1 MFPCVAGL
9 ACIIFWIDYQEVGRA
24 LVNGKMTEGAPVRL
38 THPSLWAHS
47 GVSMLRKTYRHRIH
61 LLLLIPLLAVCA
73 LIPRL
78 YVLQVSRRDHYRKLA
93 AQQQTKTVT
102 IVPCRGKILDRNL
115 HELAGSRLMNS
126 AYVDPAKIPDEHKV
140 AFAHEISRAVSIP
153 FDEVYA
159 RMTRKGNSPLA
170 RKLSNDTVRRL
181 EDVCLDFR
189 KRVASGAIYFLEE
202 GKREYSRDELA
213 SHVIGFT
220 QLDETGD
227 NTGLAG
233 VEVVYNDELRG
244 KKEKARVR
252 TNAVLV
258 AMEPADASQMFSTY
272 GNSVVLTLDDTIQH
286 AAQTAIVAAVER
298 NQASAGMVVVMAVKT
313 GEILALANC
322 PTFNLTDRRA
332 NPDQFR
338 NRAVADSIEPGS
350 VMKILTYAA
359 AIDED
364 KLNLNDMINCEG
376 GRWNVHGRTVSDS
389 HMGTGVVSALEAF
402 ATSSNVGAVKVGMR
416 MTPVRFHERL
426 VRFGLGESTGLDLP
440 GESPGLLRNVRNW
453 TAQSMSSIPMGYEL
467 RVTGIQMAAAVSAIA
482 NNGIYMK
489 PHVVREIRD
498 FRGDVVKRIEPQ
510 ALRRV
515 CSPATSRRVLRL
527 MEEVVVKG
535 TGKAAALDDYRVG
548 GKTGTSRKIDPETRQ
563 YGRSYVGSFCGVAPL
578 EDPEIVVYIY
588 IDNPRGSSYYGG
600 TVAAPTF
607 KDVASVAL
615 KSLKVPMEQEADPSL
630 KVAILTSERMRT
642 ELEGRVPVE
651 FLSENRS
658 DDEVSSDTMPN
669 LGGMSMKEASE
680 HLANLRLP
688 FEFEGTGVV
697 VDQVPRPYVTI
708 EPGEKVQL
716 TFAPR
721 QEYMGQLVVDAARR
735 EAGLQSGP
743 PVAFAADKAEGE
755 LMLLHG
761 DEAQPVRLTVKP
773 SSLIRAPL
781 PRPANLPDP
790 EAEASAAAEA
800 DPAVERKVN
809 KAVAKDAWGA
819 WKKEREKA
827 ALEAKKAAS
836 EAQTSPAEASEAKS
850 KPTTENNDSAP
861 ASMYDVNGSARTT
874 N

>member
-1 MFPCVAGL
+1 
-9 ACIIFWIDYQEVGRA
+9 
-24 LVNGKMTEGAPVRL
+24 
-38 THPSLWAHS
+38 
-47 GVSMLRKTYRHRIH
+47 MLRKTYRHRIH

-73 LIPRL
+73 LVPRL
-78 YVLQVSRRDHYRKLA
+78 YVLQIARRDHYRDLA
-93 AQQQTKTVT
+93 ARQHTKTVT

-126 AYVDPAKIPDEHKV
+126 AYIDPAKIPDEHKV
-140 AFAHEISRAVSIP
+140 SFAHEVSRVVNIP

-159 RMTRKGNSPLA
+159 RMSRKGNSPLA
-170 RKLSNDTVRRL
+170 RKLSNDMVL
-181 EDVCLDFR
+181 ALQDVSLDFR
-189 KRVASGAIYFLEE
+189 KRVTSGAIYFLEE

-233 VEVVYNDELRG
+233 VESIYNDELRG
-244 KKEKARVR
+244 KREQARVR
-252 TNAVLV
+252 TNAVSV
-258 AMEPADASQMFSTY
+258 AMEPTDASQMFSTY
-272 GNSVVLTLDDTIQH
+272 GNSVILTLDDSIQR
-286 AAQTAIVAAVER
+286 AAQTAIVQAVEE
-298 NQASAGMVVVMAVKT
+298 NEASAGMVVVMAVKT
-313 GEILALANC
+313 GEVLALANC

-332 NPDQFR
+332 NPEQFR

-350 VMKILTYAA
+350 VMKILTYAS

-364 KLNLNDMINCEG
+364 KLNLNDSINCEG

-389 HMGTGVVSALEAF
+389 HYGTGIVSAMEAF
-402 ATSSNVGAVKVGMR
+402 AVSSNVGAVKVGLR
-416 MTPVRFHERL
+416 MTPARFYERL
-426 VRFGLGESTGLDLP
+426 VRFGLGQTTEIDLP
-440 GESPGLLRNVRNW
+440 GESPGLLRSLRSW

-467 RVTGIQMAAAVSAIA
+467 RVTGIQMAAAVAAIA

-515 CSPATSRRVLRL
+515 CSPTTSKRVLRL

-535 TGKAAALDDYRVG
+535 TGKTAALDDYRVG
-548 GKTGTSRKIDPETRQ
+548 GKTGTSRKIDPETHT
-563 YGRSYVGSFCGVAPL
+563 YGRSYVASFCGVAPL
-578 EDPEIVVYIY
+578 EDPEIVVYVY

-607 KDVASVAL
+607 KEVASVAL
-615 KSLKVPMEQEADPSL
+615 KTLKVPMEQEADPSL

-651 FLSENRS
+651 YLTESRPE
-658 DDEVSSDTMPN
+658 DEVSSDTMPN

-680 HLANLRLP
+680 HLATLRLP

-697 VDQVPRPYVTI
+697 VDQTPRPYVTL
-708 EPGEKVQL
+708 ELGEKVQL

-721 QEYMGQLVVDAARR
+721 QEYMGKLVVDAARR
-735 EAGLQSGP
+735 EAGLNHAA
-743 PVAFAADKAEGE
+743 PVAFAADNTEGE
-755 LMLLHG
+755 LMLVNG
-761 DEAQPVRLTVKP
+761 DEAQPVRLTVNQT
-773 SSLIRAPL
+773 SLIRAPL
-781 PRPANLPDP
+781 PRPNNLPTS
-790 EAEASAAAEA
+790 ETEASVAIET
-800 DPAVERKVN
+800 DPAAERKVN
-809 KAVAKDAWGA
+809 KAVAKDAWST

-827 ALEAKKAAS
+827 AVEEKKAAS
-836 EAQTSPAEASEAKS
+836 KPEESAPPISESTAVS
-850 KPTTENNDSAP
+850 TTKNSDSAP
-861 ASMYDVNGSARTT
+861 ASMYNVSDSSRTT